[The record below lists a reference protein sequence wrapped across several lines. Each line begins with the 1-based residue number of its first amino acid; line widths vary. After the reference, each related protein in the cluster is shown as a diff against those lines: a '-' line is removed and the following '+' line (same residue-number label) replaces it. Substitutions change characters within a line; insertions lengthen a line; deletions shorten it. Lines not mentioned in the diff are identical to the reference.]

1 MGSVMC
7 AAGVDVGRN
16 HLDFAIAPSGKVW
29 RVNNTPAGIKGLVE
43 RLRRHGVAR
52 VVLEAI
58 GPYAI
63 RLIRALADAGLGVG
77 VVDPRRIRAW
87 RIAEGGRAKT
97 DKLDAQL
104 IARFALAM
112 PDTLRP
118 VPDAESLRLRALSTR
133 RRQVVEL
140 MTMEKTR
147 LRQALD
153 PMIADSHRQM
163 LKVLAGERARIEDEM
178 EACIRASGRGPAFAL
193 LQTAPGVG
201 RAVALT
207 LLADLPELGK
217 LDRRAIASLAGLAP
231 HVSQS
236 GADKGKASIAGGRPC
251 VRAAMYMAAL
261 VASRYNEDYKAEY
274 KAMRAAGKPAKVA
287 IIAIARK
294 LLLSLGAALRDNR
307 PWTHKLPQRP

>member
-1 MGSVMC
+1 MGHVVC
-7 AAGVDVGRN
+7 AAGVDVGRDY
-16 HLDFAIAPSGKVW
+16 LDFAVAPAGIGR
-29 RVNNTPAGIKGLVE
+29 RVNNSPAGIADLVE

-58 GPYAI
+58 GPYAV

-97 DKLDAQL
+97 DRLDAQL

-133 RRQVVEL
+133 RRQIVEL

-147 LRQALD
+147 LRQAMD
-153 PMIADSHRQM
+153 GMIAESHRQM
-163 LKVLAGERARIEDEM
+163 LRVLAGERARIEAEM
-178 EACIRASGRGPAFAL
+178 EACVRAGGRAKAYAL

-207 LLADLPELGK
+207 LLADLPELGH

-231 HVSQS
+231 HPNQS
-236 GADKGKASIAGGRPC
+236 GTDRGRAAISGGRPC

-261 VASRYNEDYKAEY
+261 VASRHNGDYRTEY
-274 KAMRAAGKPAKVA
+274 KAMREAGKPAKVA
-287 IIAIARK
+287 LIAIARR
-294 LLLSLGAALRDNR
+294 LLLSLGAALRENR
-307 PWTHKLPQRP
+307 PWKHKPSTQT

>member
-1 MGSVMC
+1 MGFVVC
-7 AAGVDVGRN
+7 AAGVDVGRDY
-16 HLDFAIAPSGKVW
+16 LDYAIAPSGVA
-29 RVNNTPAGIKGLVE
+29 RRAANTAVGIARLID
-43 RLRRHGVAR
+43 RLRHEGVTR
-52 VVLEAI
+52 VVMEAI
-58 GPYAI
+58 GPYAV
-63 RLIRALADAGLGVG
+63 RLIRALADAGFGVG

-97 DKLDAQL
+97 DRLDARL

-112 PDTLRP
+112 PETLRP
-118 VPDAESLRLRALSTR
+118 VPDAETLRLRALSTR

-153 PMIADSHRQM
+153 PMIANSHRQM
-163 LKVLAGERARIEDEM
+163 LEVLARERTRIEDEM
-178 EACIRASGRGPAFAL
+178 EACIRTSGRGAAFAL

-236 GADKGKASIAGGRPC
+236 GTDRGRASIAGGRPC

-261 VASRYNEDYKAEY
+261 VASRYNQDYRVEY
-274 KAMRAAGKPAKVA
+274 QAMRAAGKPAKVA
-287 IIAIARK
+287 LIAIARK

-307 PWTHKLPQRP
+307 PWTHKLPQRS